1 MGYEDLK
8 ENLDRLRVVFCF
20 FLRKSYI
27 SFHPVPGINDQSL
40 SQDGWGKLK
49 KKYEIK

>member
-1 MGYEDLK
+1 MGYEF
-8 ENLDRLRVVFCF
+8 V
-20 FLRKSYI
+20 LRKSYI
-27 SFHPVPGINDQSL
+27 SFHPVPGINNDQSL